1 MPTRFL
7 AGIKHPS
14 ALSHGRD
21 YLAAHG
27 SRREPAAG
35 WLPTE
40 YCGARGSWP
49 LTAWSARA
57 SLPSNRFHGASVV
70 GRSVLVTSGEKD

>member
-1 MPTRFL
+1 VPTRFL

-35 WLPTE
+35 
-40 YCGARGSWP
+40 
-49 LTAWSARA
+49 
-57 SLPSNRFHGASVV
+57 SLPNRILRCPRFLAVD
-70 GRSVLVTSGEKD
+70 RLVSAC